1 MSVLEDRVG
10 SATQGRRP
18 TSTATSDGFTRA
30 IARYRL
36 PLIVACA
43 LLATAALLGIAA
55 SGQSKN
61 SLDPVSPSPEGSR
74 ALAQLLD
81 AQGISL
87 TRHDRVEDVVRI
99 SDSRSTLVV
108 THPERMSAAMRTR
121 LMDAQAGRVV
131 LIAPDED
138 LLKQFLPEAS
148 ITTTSGQLTDEVA
161 PQCALPEAIRAG
173 SAQLAGAT
181 GISLQNRAGVS
192 ASCYSVSGVPTLVI
206 VTRPGGQEIVVVGS
220 GRPFTN
226 EALAE
231 SGNASLATSLLGS
244 TRTLNWWVA
253 STVDPLSAGVGA
265 GSASLTELL
274 PAWTSWVLLQVAV
287 ALAIA
292 VVWRSRRLGPVVQEP
307 LPVVVR
313 ASEAVEGRGRLYE
326 QTDAR
331 EHAARVLQLS
341 AQERLRL
348 SLGIPPGEGAG
359 SIDALIT
366 SVSARS
372 GRAPHEVRDL
382 LIASQDPDNDTAL
395 RGYSAALDG
404 LVSQVNRTLAAPVTI
419 DLTGNS
425 RPNFPPPNPREI
437 RHS

>member
-1 MSVLEDRVG
+1 MSLTDERAEFTV
-10 SATQGRRP
+10 QGRRP
-18 TSTATSDGFTRA
+18 TSTSSSDGFTRA

-36 PLIVACA
+36 PLIVVCA

-61 SLDPVSPSPEGSR
+61 SLDPASPSPEGSR

-81 AQGISL
+81 AQGVSL
-87 TRHDRVEDVVRI
+87 TRYDRVEDVVRV

-121 LMDAQAGRVV
+121 LMSASAGRVV
-131 LIAPDED
+131 LISPDED
-138 LLKQFLPEAS
+138 LLQQFLPDAS
-148 ITTTSGQLTDEVA
+148 LTSAGGQRTDEVA

-173 SAQLAGAT
+173 SAQLAGEASV
-181 GISLQNRAGVS
+181 SLRNRSGVS
-192 ASCYSVSGVPTLVI
+192 ASCYSVGGVPTLVI
-206 VTRPGGQEIVVVGS
+206 VNRPGGQEIVVVGS
-220 GRPFTN
+220 SRPFTN

-231 SGNASLATSLLGS
+231 SGNASLAMSLLG
-244 TRTLNWWVA
+244 TDRTLAWWVA
-253 STVDPLSAGVGA
+253 STSDPLSAGVGA
-265 GSASLTELL
+265 GTASLSDLL
-274 PAWTSWVLLQVAV
+274 PAWTYWVLLQVAV
-287 ALAIA
+287 SLAIA
-292 VVWRSRRLGPVVQEP
+292 VIWRARRLGPVVQEP

-372 GRAPHEVRDL
+372 GRAPHEVREL
-382 LIASQDPDNDTAL
+382 LITSQDPNSDTAL

-419 DLTGNS
+419 DLTGNA